1 MSNVIVEK
9 KGAAGW
15 ITFND
20 PARHNAMSLDMWA
33 AVKPALEQFEADAD
47 IKAVIVTGAG
57 GKAFV
62 SGANISQF
70 DKLRTSADAVAE
82 YERVAEGAQQA
93 LYEFPKP
100 TIARVQGYC
109 IGGGLNLSLCC
120 DIRIASESSSF
131 SLPAGKMGLGYR
143 YTAIRNLVTV
153 VGAAKALDIFLSA
166 RRFGADEA
174 LQMGLVHF
182 VQPEDKF
189 DDFVQDY
196 AGKIQANAPLTLRAG
211 KTMIREFQK
220 MPAGSDEAR
229 MRELVMQCFASEDYQ
244 EGKRAFAEKRAPVFK
259 GR

>member
-33 AVKPALEQFEADAD
+33 AVEPALAEFGKDDD
-47 IKAVIVTGAG
+47 IKVVIVTGAG

-93 LYEFPKP
+93 LYEFAKP

-120 DIRIASESSSF
+120 DIRIASEGSSF
-131 SLPAGKMGLGYR
+131 SLPAGRLGLGYR
-143 YTAIRNLVTV
+143 FTAIRNLVTV
-153 VGAAKALDIFLSA
+153 VGAANALDIFLSA
-166 RRFGADEA
+166 RRFGAQEA
-174 LQMGLVHF
+174 KQMGLVHF
-182 VQPEDKF
+182 VEADDKF
-189 DDFVQDY
+189 DAFVEDY
-196 AGKIQANAPLTLRAG
+196 AAKITANAPLTLRTG

-220 MPAGSDEAR
+220 LPAGSDLEH
-229 MRELVMQCFASEDYQ
+229 MREIVLKCFASEDYQ
-244 EGKRAFAEKRAPVFK
+244 EGKRAFAEKRSPVFK